1 MKLAVVVLISSTAVA
16 IAAGCSRAASYS
28 AIADADTDAA
38 TATVANYSCQID
50 AGRQQT
56 DVLPA
61 EGTIQFKYAVDGNKA
76 ELLDLVG
83 FVSTNYD
90 FNVESNGGEKKIA
103 NYTGVFSGN
112 FKNHEAYRPSVYT
125 NHFKFNDFDAKVTS
139 RHDGGG
145 MWGYLVVKKDNTSDK
160 IDAHYVF
167 QAGDHIGGTID
178 MTCSKK

>member
-1 MKLAVVVLISSTAVA
+1 MKIAVVVVISSVAVA
-16 IAAGCSRAASYS
+16 IAAGCSRAASHS
-28 AIADADTDAA
+28 AIADAA
-38 TATVANYSCQID
+38 TATVADYSCQID
-50 AGRQQT
+50 AGRQQA

-61 EGTIQFKYAVDGNKA
+61 EGTIQFKYSVDGNNA

-112 FKNHEAYRPSVYT
+112 FKNHEAYRPTVYT
-125 NHFKFNDFDAKVTS
+125 NHFKFNNFDAKVTS

-145 MWGYLVVKKDNTSDK
+145 MRGYLVVKKDNGSDK

-178 MTCSKK
+178 MTCAKK

>member
-1 MKLAVVVLISSTAVA
+1 MKIAVVVLISSAAVA
-16 IAAGCSRAASYS
+16 IAAGCSNKSTQS
-28 AIADADTDAA
+28 ALADTDVS

-50 AGRQQT
+50 AGRQQS
-56 DVLPA
+56 DILPA
-61 EGTIQFKYAVDGNKA
+61 EGTIQFKYSVDGNKA
-76 ELLDLVG
+76 QLLDLIG

-90 FNVESNGGEKKIA
+90 FNVESNGTEKKIA
-103 NYTGVFSGN
+103 NYTGVFNGN
-112 FKNHEAYRPSVYT
+112 FKNHEGYRPNVYN

-145 MWGYLVVKKDNTSDK
+145 MWGYLVVKKDNASDK